1 MRSQQAEDGELFLLP
16 FTTSVAECV
25 WRGGCLCLCLCVE
38 VYQCAVVYEEM
49 NFNVFNFFRIYTH
62 VCVCVC
68 VYALTVIAS
77 AGAGASMHW
86 HSTAVH
92 SAPVKNL
99 GRWGLIF
106 EMETEMLLTVPWT
119 SP

>member
-1 MRSQQAEDGELFLLP
+1 MYSIF
-16 FTTSVAECV
+16 F
-25 WRGGCLCLCLCVE
+25 
-38 VYQCAVVYEEM
+38 VYIHMC
-49 NFNVFNFFRIYTH
+49 

-86 HSTAVH
+86 HSTAVQ

-106 EMETEMLLTVPWT
+106 EMETEMLLTFPWT